1 MARKHWVWNSQKE
14 SAGDGRTRTHPLRPY
29 NTTTQR
35 LHSCSLA
42 AHTPTITDRPHP
54 VVVSLS
60 TIASF
65 AMEDLRRKPVRYPEV
80 TTGPIPVVEFEQ

>member
-1 MARKHWVWNSQKE
+1 MASLEGPSSPPSQELRSMSDLDKVE
-14 SAGDGRTRTHPLRPY
+14 MGPVPLRPY
-29 NTTTQR
+29 NMTTQR

-54 VVVSLS
+54 VVVFLS

-65 AMEDLRRKPVRYPEV
+65 AMEDLRRKPVR
-80 TTGPIPVVEFEQ
+80 

>member
-1 MARKHWVWNSQKE
+1 MDALDGLSSPPSQELRSMSDLDKWRW
-14 SAGDGRTRTHPLRPY
+14 DPTHPLRPY

-65 AMEDLRRKPVRYPEV
+65 AMEDLRRKPVR
-80 TTGPIPVVEFEQ
+80 